1 MAGLIGSLH
10 SAKSGMAVS
19 QTSIQTT
26 SHNINNMNTPGYSR
40 QRVQQ
45 SAKSAYSNPGYNSSL
60 GAGQIGTGVEATDV
74 IRIRN
79 TFYDYQYRSE
89 SHNYGEISVK
99 YEHYTSMETIF
110 NEPSETSISASIG
123 NFFASWQELSKN
135 PTDVGSKDIVVQNAK
150 YLADNISTIKGKLDN
165 LIDQAD
171 KKLNEDI
178 EEINK
183 MLNQLKDLDKQIK
196 IIEGSGK
203 TPNDLMDQRDNILD
217 ELSFKMDL
225 NKDEVKK
232 ILNDGKLNR
241 NELEITQDEVDDIN
255 NKMDY
260 LKYLDNQI
268 DNHNKLIS
276 DTSNR
281 INELK
286 DYISKNPDNED
297 AKKELK
303 EETERNGNLILQ
315 RNNLYKVKEEK
326 TEELGGTLNELTDR
340 LVLDKDNVID
350 SVKDGNLQIDEI
362 KIPNKSGEIQGSLD
376 IIKKIQ
382 EYSDSLSDLAKGIA
396 TSVNKVLMDG
406 GSSTPEVFIFNDG
419 GEPIIS
425 VNEEL
430 YNNPR
435 SLDITTKTALAMYN
449 LKDEKISI
457 GKETT
462 TIDKFYNQIIQKLG
476 NESQEVIRAESN
488 QSKILKE
495 IDSTRLSVSGVS
507 LDEEMV
513 NLVQFQHAYNASAK
527 VVSTIDSLLDVV
539 INGLKR

>member
-196 IIEGSGK
+196 IIEGSSK

-217 ELSFKMDL
+217 ELSFKL
-225 NKDEVKK
+225 NINSEDVKK
-232 ILNDGKLNR
+232 A
-241 NELEITQDEVDDIN
+241 LETG
-255 NKMDY
+255 
-260 LKYLDNQI
+260 
-268 DNHNKLIS
+268 
-276 DTSNR
+276 
-281 INELK
+281 ELK
-286 DYISKNPDNED
+286 VDKDS
-297 AKKELK
+297 
-303 EETERNGNLILQ
+303 NGNLCITDK
-315 RNNLYKVKEEK
+315 NGKV
-326 TEELGGTLNELTDR
+326 
-340 LVLDKDNVID
+340 
-350 SVKDGNLQIDEI
+350 VKDV
-362 KIPNKSGEIQGSLD
+362 SGELQGSMD
-376 IIKKIQ
+376 MIKKIQ
-382 EYSDSLSDLAKGIA
+382 EYSNSLVELSQGIA
-396 TSVNKVLMDG
+396 TSVNKVLADG
-406 GSSTPEVFIFNDG
+406 GSATSELFVFDADKD
-419 GEPIIS
+419 PILHG
-425 VNEEL
+425 NAG
-430 YNNPR
+430 
-435 SLDITTKTALAMYN
+435 SLT
-449 LKDEKISI
+449 
-457 GKETT
+457 
-462 TIDKFYNQIIQKLG
+462 
-476 NESQEVIRAESN
+476 
-488 QSKILKE
+488 
-495 IDSTRLSVSGVS
+495 
-507 LDEEMV
+507 
-513 NLVQFQHAYNASAK
+513 H
-527 VVSTIDSLLDVV
+527 
-539 INGLKR
+539 